1 MAKVHQ
7 LLVFVVLA
15 LNQVV
20 LALEKK
26 RWDTR
31 ASSTRNQKQGPTKL
45 PDEPC
50 KRSFSVKS
58 TK

>member
-1 MAKVHQ
+1 MIVAKVHQ

-26 RWDTR
+26 RWDT
-31 ASSTRNQKQGPTKL
+31 
-45 PDEPC
+45 
-50 KRSFSVKS
+50 
-58 TK
+58 